1 MEERELYF
9 CKICRNN
16 ITLQDKRA
24 IEEDEDKKD
33 SAKVE
38 PVLICTA
45 CNTIEE
51 IKAGHSVFKRVY
63 YKAEGDYKIDKN
75 LSYYKDNPTCM
86 RMIGVNCPND
96 DCKTNDKGGPP
107 CEVSLFYDINKEK
120 SVFICQECGHTWI
133 L

>member
-9 CKICRNN
+9 NKICRNN
-16 ITLQDKRA
+16 ITLQDKRS

-51 IKAGHSVFKRVY
+51 
-63 YKAEGDYKIDKN
+63 
-75 LSYYKDNPTCM
+75 
-86 RMIGVNCPND
+86 MI
-96 DCKTNDKGGPP
+96 
-107 CEVSLFYDINKEK
+107 
-120 SVFICQECGHTWI
+120 
-133 L
+133 